1 MADICFK
8 FKLNLGKDVILKYTS
23 AENGW
28 ETLETKVIPS
38 ALEQVIGNGIKVNHY
53 IKYNVIQPTKETMLS
68 STEYKKWWKNV
79 IHLKKIILW

>member
-28 ETLETKVIPS
+28 ETLETK
-38 ALEQVIGNGIKVNHY
+38 EIGRAHV
-53 IKYNVIQPTKETMLS
+53 
-68 STEYKKWWKNV
+68 
-79 IHLKKIILW
+79 